1 MLDQAKYEDFK
12 EANDTSFTVLG
23 FDVVYEIELVEVSE
37 HKTRNGYEMFSL
49 YFTSPKDY
57 FLPQQ
62 IYTLAHKK
70 LGEGEIFIVP
80 IEQSES
86 GYKYQA
92 VFNRLIDQKAD

>member
-1 MLDQAKYEDFK
+1 MLDQAKYEDYK
-12 EANDTSFTVLG
+12 EINDPKFTVLG
-23 FDVVYEIELVEVSE
+23 FDQLYEIELSEVTE
-37 HKTRNGYEMFSL
+37 NKTINGYEMFSL

-62 IYTLAHKK
+62 IYTLAHKE

-92 VFNRLIDQKAD
+92 VFNRLIDQKAE